1 MRSRLIVNAAAAVG
15 STLIVAAL
23 VSLRAQSSSNGP
35 AFEVVSVK
43 AGNASERNR
52 GVDMPPGRLMVTN
65 LPLRSVIRLA
75 YGIQDF
81 QLSGAPS
88 WINTDAYDI
97 EARAGA
103 DGLNADGRVPPD
115 RLAVMVRALLADRFK
130 FVAHLEKRE
139 LSAYALVLARSDG
152 RLGPQLQRA
161 DVDCEALDKSGRPPP
176 ANGPGKPPVCGG
188 AFGAGNLIFNGF
200 PLSRLA
206 VNLST
211 WVQRVVIDRTGLEGP
226 FNVHVQWTVDQ
237 RPPFDSIGAPAR
249 EIEVPADQTGP
260 SIFTALQEQLG
271 LRLEAVKAPVDVLVI
286 DRVERPTPD

>member
-97 EARAGA
+97 EA
-103 DGLNADGRVPPD
+103 
-115 RLAVMVRALLADRFK
+115 
-130 FVAHLEKRE
+130 
-139 LSAYALVLARSDG
+139 
-152 RLGPQLQRA
+152 
-161 DVDCEALDKSGRPPP
+161 
-176 ANGPGKPPVCGG
+176 
-188 AFGAGNLIFNGF
+188 
-200 PLSRLA
+200 
-206 VNLST
+206 
-211 WVQRVVIDRTGLEGP
+211 
-226 FNVHVQWTVDQ
+226 
-237 RPPFDSIGAPAR
+237 
-249 EIEVPADQTGP
+249 
-260 SIFTALQEQLG
+260 
-271 LRLEAVKAPVDVLVI
+271 
-286 DRVERPTPD
+286 